1 MLYNIEDFTA
11 SLKRRQFLQNVT
23 EFIFRVDLKAISWA
37 SGVELNYTKKRFFYY
52 VYKRF
57 FCFCHVFLRFLT
69 FLKFLFERCL
79 HLWWLKR
86 RDLRSFEIRF
96 EFESAVPIRFDSDGP
111 IRKFSNRP
119 CLPIA
124 RSSQTSQTINDA

>member
-37 SGVELNYTKKRFFYY
+37 SGVELNYTKKRFFTTFTN
-52 VYKRF
+52 VF
-57 FCFCHVFLRFLT
+57 FSFFSRFLRFLT
-69 FLKFLFERCL
+69 FLKFLFEHCL

-111 IRKFSNRP
+111 IRKFSNQP

-124 RSSQTSQTINDA
+124 RSSQTTQTINDA

>member
-1 MLYNIEDFTA
+1 MLHNIEDFTA
-11 SLKRRQFLQNVT
+11 NLKRRQFLQNET
-23 EFIFRVDLKAISWA
+23 EWHIPSCFEGHFLGIRR
-37 SGVELNYTKKRFFYY
+37 GVELHQEEVFLLRLQT
-52 VYKRF
+52 F

-86 RDLRSFEIRF
+86 RDLRSFGIRF